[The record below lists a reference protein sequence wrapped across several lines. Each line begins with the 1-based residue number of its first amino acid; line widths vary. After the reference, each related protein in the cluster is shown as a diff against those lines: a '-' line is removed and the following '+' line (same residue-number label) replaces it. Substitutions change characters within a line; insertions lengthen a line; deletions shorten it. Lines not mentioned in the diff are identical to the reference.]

1 MRKAYKNTLLIGAS
15 LLLVLAMIGA
25 CGGSDSDSSTST
37 ASTASSEP
45 ASATDT
51 QDSAPALT
59 EDQKTVMAL
68 PGYREDWGVPQYG
81 GTFLHGAPW
90 PILNR
95 GEPFRAVLYN
105 KHTSGTYDQ
114 LIRVDPWGD
123 VGTIEGNVAK
133 DWSISDDGLTY
144 TFNLEEGIK
153 FHDGSILD
161 CEDVKETYNRYVY
174 GYEGSGTYGYASSML
189 QHTTDYSCA
198 DANTFVIKFGEVQ
211 GHTLASIASGTMQIM
226 NTECMKQL
234 EGVEFGING
243 MTLQYE
249 IENNLSMV
257 CGSGPYQTE
266 SFEPGVKATIKKNPN
281 YWKPGLPLLDGVH
294 DIQITDSTTR
304 FASLTAGKIHQA
316 GEGSSSLLPAQV
328 SQVRDRFSDRVA
340 MSWTGAPGQ
349 QGFSYNQSKAPFD
362 DPRVRKAMDL
372 VLDRDA
378 WMKIQGANEDLLY
391 GNARIAG
398 VQAWG
403 NQWSMTNDEI
413 YAMPGYRQPKADDI
427 AEAQRLM
434 KEAGYENGFEASCM
448 TRTSQN
454 YMDVCLFGMQ
464 QWNDHL
470 GLNIKSRFLESA
482 ANTSAARACDYD
494 IYVTWSSGTS
504 ALQNPDWT
512 IWRAFNS
519 ASNHAAVNTRPCD
532 RGFPG
537 TEYQQW
543 IDDTTNKMLG
553 TLDPTA
559 KLALA
564 RQVEMSLLQDSIPYS
579 GIGWTM
585 YNYGNAPQVRGNNW
599 YNFGTYIYHVMHERM
614 WLGENE
620 KWWDGNYAN
629 DPMN

>member
-1 MRKAYKNTLLIGAS
+1 MRKVYRSTLLICTS
-15 LLLVLAMIGA
+15 LFLLLAMIGA
-25 CGGSDSDSSTST
+25 CGGSDSDSASTT
-37 ASTASSEP
+37 GSTASSEP

-51 QDSAPALT
+51 ESVAALT
-59 EDQKTVMAL
+59 DDQKAVMAL
-68 PGYREDWGVPQYG
+68 PGYRADWGTPQYG
-81 GTFLHGAPW
+81 GIFFHGAPW
-90 PILNR
+90 PVLNR
-95 GEPFRAVLYN
+95 GEPFRATLYN

-123 VGTIEGNVAK
+123 VGIIEGNVAK

-144 TFNLEEGIK
+144 TFNLETGIK

-189 QHTTDYSCA
+189 QHTTDYSCT
-198 DANTFVIKFGEVQ
+198 DPNTFVIKFGEVQ
-211 GHTLASIASGTMQIM
+211 GHTLATISSGTMQIM

-243 MTLQYE
+243 MTLQYK
-249 IENNLSMV
+249 IDNDLTLL
-257 CGSGPYQTE
+257 CGSGPYITE

-328 SQVRDRFSDRVA
+328 SQVRDRFSDRVSL
-340 MSWTGAPGQ
+340 SWTGSPGQ
-349 QGFSYNQSKAPFD
+349 QGFSYNQAKAPFD

-378 WMKIQGANEDLLY
+378 WMKIQGADENLLY
-391 GNARIAG
+391 GNARISG
-398 VQAWG
+398 IQAWG
-403 NQWSMTNDEI
+403 TEWAMSNEEI
-413 YAMPGYRQPKADDI
+413 YQLPGYKQPKAEDI

-470 GLNIKSRFLESA
+470 GLDVKAKFLESA
-482 ANTSAARACDYD
+482 ANTAAAYACDYD

-512 IWRAFNS
+512 LWRAFNS
-519 ASNHAAVNTRPCD
+519 ASNAAAVNSRPCD

-543 IDDTTNKMLG
+543 IDDTTNTMLR
-553 TLDPTA
+553 TLDPAA

-564 RQVEMSLLQDSIPYS
+564 RQIELSLLQDSIPYS

-599 YNFGTYIYHVMHERM
+599 YNYGTYIYHVMHERI
-614 WLGENE
+614 WLGDNE
-620 KWWDGNYAN
+620 KWWDGFYAN